1 MLKLNVL
8 AHCLWWLQG
17 LIGLAS
23 QTLLSRDQS
32 PCCQVINFLQIIE
45 LKTPLMTGML
55 VKSKYLAMKAT
66 TGIFG
71 FKNMMRVTSTGI
83 CLQAPVSHLGV

>member
-1 MLKLNVL
+1 MLKHNVL

-32 PCCQVINFLQIIE
+32 PCCQVINFLQTKE
-45 LKTPLMTGML
+45 LKTLLMTGML
-55 VKSKYLAMKAT
+55 VKSERLIMKAT
-66 TGIFG
+66 TGIYE
-71 FKNMMRVTSTGI
+71 NNIQRNIPTSP
-83 CLQAPVSHLGV
+83 CMS